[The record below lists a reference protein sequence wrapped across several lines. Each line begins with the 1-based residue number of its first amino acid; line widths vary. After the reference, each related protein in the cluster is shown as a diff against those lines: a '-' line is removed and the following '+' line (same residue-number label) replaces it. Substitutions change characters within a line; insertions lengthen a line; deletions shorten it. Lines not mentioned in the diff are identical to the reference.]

1 MQAPG
6 WPVDGAW
13 VLTAVGTFQLD
24 VRPGPGQCPLP
35 THTGDSAEKI
45 IVPLQ
50 GAVLCSEDINTDA
63 WQHWESILRDDGL
76 VNYRED
82 YGILVLNI

>member
-1 MQAPG
+1 M
-6 WPVDGAW
+6 
-13 VLTAVGTFQLD
+13 L
-24 VRPGPGQCPLP
+24 GPDPASAHCP
-35 THTGDSAEKI
+35 HTLAI
-45 IVPLQ
+45 LQ
-50 GAVLCSEDINTDA
+50 RRLLFLYKTVLCSEDINMEA

>member
-1 MQAPG
+1 MP
-6 WPVDGAW
+6 
-13 VLTAVGTFQLD
+13 TAH
-24 VRPGPGQCPLP
+24 

-45 IVPLQ
+45 IVPVQ
-50 GAVLCSEDINTDA
+50 GAVLGSEDINMEA
-63 WQHWESILRDDGL
+63 WQHWESILCDDGL